1 MGAKGSTRET
11 LLVDPPPPSDDE
23 FGWGLK
29 GSIGGREGFVEAAL
43 LVELV
48 QGANGSDIVP
58 LDSWLRGL
66 MNLAIPDNTRSNET
80 SERWLRGLMNLAIPP
95 GRPGVAGG
103 VKNTSF
109 SSPLVERASLT
120 NEKLKTSPPP
130 PPSLFRQVE
139 LVVVDVL

>member
-66 MNLAIPDNTRSNET
+66 MNLAIP
-80 SERWLRGLMNLAIPP
+80 P